1 MKLTL
6 LCRTLLLITSTL
18 VAFSA
23 QYTIYFNERFSSV
36 LSGAWWKPK
45 HDKLWIRKINPKDVP
60 DEPTPNQVEYGIK
73 EVQDTFSTG
82 FGRSVAPHLNKNQ
95 FLIPSFL
102 KAGFE
107 MVQRFNTTT
116 RFEPINKAI
125 HYQSF
130 IEVMPVLDM
139 EFAFNADPDTFSRQ
153 VEAMQDAIDITK
165 NYYYD
170 KKFPLSVAM
179 EMRWMANSDCLI
191 CPAHAVHKENATGKE
206 NLLVKRNYPNTV
218 SSFDRDR

>member
-1 MKLTL
+1 L
-6 LCRTLLLITSTL
+6 LCRRLLLLTSTL

-23 QYTIYFNERFSSV
+23 QYTIYLNERFSSI
-36 LSGAWWKPK
+36 LELAWWEPK
-45 HDKLWIRKINPKDVP
+45 HDKLWIRKINPADVP
-60 DEPTPNQVEYGIK
+60 DEPTPNQVEYSIK
-73 EVQDTFSTG
+73 EVQDAISTG
-82 FGRSVAPHLNKNQ
+82 FGRSVAPYLNKNQ

-107 MVQRFNTTT
+107 MVEKFNATL

-153 VEAMQDAIDITK
+153 VEAMQAAIDITK

-191 CPAHAVHKENATGKE
+191 CPAHAVHNENATGKE

-218 SSFDRDR
+218 SYFDRDR